1 MKQKTETKLR
11 IEFNLDIEN
20 RPLKEDIS
28 KNSIGLSAFRE
39 QYKNALSAID
49 QYLAIARKDAHD
61 RDLDSQNNI
70 FLFVGDRGSGKT
82 SCMLSIGELL
92 LKEKSRREEF
102 KDDYPDISDLD
113 FYTIDLID
121 PSYFD
126 SHHNIISLF
135 LAKLYAKYKSKVNN
149 DEKINENLKISFLNA
164 LTTAQNH
171 AKMLLEESDSLDM
184 NVIEQLENLSA
195 AVDLKEDLKKLV
207 DAYFECFGLK
217 NSILLLRIDDID
229 LNAKEG
235 NIMAEHIRKYFIQ
248 SNILVLMAL
257 KLDQLEIIKKNEY
270 ADLFKLHNDEEL
282 IGNMVERYLAK
293 LFPQNQRIYMPDIDD
308 ILEKTLTIKAKNKT
322 MECPSVRQMVP
333 QLIFQ
338 KTRYLFYNSPS
349 HVSFIVPRNLRDLRQ
364 LIKMLWNMPDY
375 QEKIENNLV
384 ITKAGSY
391 NQVVFKEYLKNTWIK
406 NNLSLTDQ
414 KFAHHLLSV
423 TENILLNDYIVKS
436 LSGVI
441 WPKEVAFDKE
451 LFKDILAEKNLTYN
465 ISTGDVLA
473 LISYLRQKNLELE
486 KQKLLFFI
494 TAVYSIRLYEAY
506 NVVTEDLKLPSNQKS
521 ESEDGK
527 DTDKEIFSVAQ
538 YQSLN
543 DYEKHLLGY
552 VFNVSINH
560 FFSKPYLEHSN
571 KIQGAKLQDL
581 MQRCLD
587 NIEEA
592 KASNKL
598 RLIEFF
604 MLATSHATALDN
616 NFRSN
621 PVMAFDAP
629 VIIGKDNMLCY
640 DLGAF
645 FFNLTRIRKCYMRFK
660 GLAKSGGRDI
670 IDIILELDS
679 GTLFSDF
686 MNIAKKKLCDL
697 NCPKPCNEQ
706 RNGEGCSHYDAN
718 WLSCCAFRN
727 SEILLDFI
735 ESISQANL
743 DHSNSDRLALADFF
757 KKCSEYK
764 IDTYEKESGSNDHH
778 KISFAFLEKIC
789 ELLEKDNIDTDFC
802 AIFNRESIAPSDA
815 TESHTLNTKHS

>member
-28 KNSIGLSAFRE
+28 KSSIELSAFRE

-49 QYLAIARKDAHD
+49 QYLAIARKDTHD

-70 FLFVGDRGSGKT
+70 FLFVSDRGSGKT

-102 KDDYPDISDLD
+102 KDDYPDISSLD

-135 LAKLYAKYKSKVNN
+135 LAKLYAKYKSKVKN

-171 AKMLLEESDSLDM
+171 AKMLLEKSDSLDM

-207 DAYFECFGLK
+207 DAYFDCFGLK
-217 NSILLLRIDDID
+217 DSILLLRIDDID

-293 LFPQNQRIYMPDIDD
+293 LFPQNQRIYLPDIDD
-308 ILEKTLTIKAKNKT
+308 ILEKTLTIKTKDKM

-473 LISYLRQKNLELE
+473 LISYLRQKNLDLE

-506 NVVTEDLKLPSNQKS
+506 NVVTEVLKLPSKQKD

-543 DYEKHLLGY
+543 DYEKYLLGY

-571 KIQGAKLQDL
+571 KIQGAKLQEL
-581 MQRCLD
+581 MQGCLC

-592 KASNKL
+592 KTSNKL

-604 MLATSHATALDN
+604 MLATSHAVALDN

-621 PVMAFDAP
+621 TVMAFDAP
-629 VIIGKDNMLCY
+629 IIIGKDNMLCY

-645 FFNLTRIRKCYMRFK
+645 FFNLTRIEKCYMRFK
-660 GLAKSGGRDI
+660 GLAKSGEKDI
-670 IDIILELDS
+670 VDFILESDS

-686 MNIAKKKLCDL
+686 MNIAKRKQCSIP
-697 NCPKPCNEQ
+697 CPNPCNEQ
-706 RNGEGCSHYDAN
+706 RDGEGCSHYDAN

-727 SEILLDFI
+727 TEILLDFI
-735 ESISQANL
+735 ESISQASL
-743 DHSNSDRLALADFF
+743 DYSNSDRLTLAAFF

-764 IDTYEKESGSNDHH
+764 IDTYEKETGSNGHH
-778 KISFAFLEKIC
+778 KISFVFLEKIS
-789 ELLEKDNIDTDFC
+789 ELLKDNSIDSDFC
-802 AIFNRESIAPSDA
+802 AIFGRESTSSSDSA
-815 TESHTLNTKHS
+815 ESSSLDTKHS

>member
-102 KDDYPDISDLD
+102 KDDYPDISNLD

-308 ILEKTLTIKAKNKT
+308 ILEKTLTIKTKNKT

-473 LISYLRQKNLELE
+473 LISYLRQKNLDLE

-506 NVVTEDLKLPSNQKS
+506 NVVTEVLKLPSKQKD

-543 DYEKHLLGY
+543 DYEKYLLGY

-571 KIQGAKLQDL
+571 KIQGAKLQEL
-581 MQRCLD
+581 MQGCLC

-592 KASNKL
+592 KTSNKL

-604 MLATSHATALDN
+604 MLATSHAVALDN

-621 PVMAFDAP
+621 TVMAFDAP
-629 VIIGKDNMLCY
+629 IIIGKDNMLCY

-645 FFNLTRIRKCYMRFK
+645 FFNLTRIEKCYMRFK
-660 GLAKSGGRDI
+660 GLAKSGEKDI
-670 IDIILELDS
+670 VDFILESDS

-686 MNIAKKKLCDL
+686 MNIAKRKQCSIP
-697 NCPKPCNEQ
+697 CPNPCNEQ
-706 RNGEGCSHYDAN
+706 RDGEGCSHYDAN

-727 SEILLDFI
+727 TEILLDFI

-743 DHSNSDRLALADFF
+743 DYSNSDRLTLAAFF

-764 IDTYEKESGSNDHH
+764 IDTYGKETGSNGHH
-778 KISFAFLEKIC
+778 KISFVFLEKIS
-789 ELLEKDNIDTDFC
+789 ELLKDNSIDSDFC
-802 AIFNRESIAPSDA
+802 AIFGRESTSSSDSA
-815 TESHTLNTKHS
+815 ESSSLDTKHS

>member
-1 MKQKTETKLR
+1 MKQKTETKQR
-11 IEFNLDIEN
+11 IEFNLDVEN

-28 KNSIGLSAFRE
+28 LNSMEQSAFCE

-49 QYLAIARKDAHD
+49 QYLALARKDAYD
-61 RDLDSQNNI
+61 KDLDSQNNI
-70 FLFVGDRGSGKT
+70 FLFVGDRGTGKT
-82 SCMLSIGELL
+82 SCMLSIGGLL
-92 LKEKSRREEF
+92 RKEKSRREEF
-102 KDDYPDISDLD
+102 KDVYPCISSLD
-113 FYTIDLID
+113 FYSIDLID

-126 SHHNIISLF
+126 SQHNIISLF
-135 LAKLYAKYKSKVNN
+135 LAKLYAKYKEKVKN
-149 DEKINENLKISFLNA
+149 DERITENHKISFLNA
-164 LTTAQNH
+164 LTTAQKH
-171 AKMLLEESDSLDM
+171 AQLLLVNSDSYDM

-207 DAYFECFGLK
+207 DAYFECFDLK
-217 NSILLLRIDDID
+217 DSILLLRIDDID

-270 ADLFKLHNDEEL
+270 AELFKLNGNEDVV
-282 IGNMVERYLAK
+282 GNMVERYLAK
-293 LFPQNQRIYMPDIDD
+293 LFPQNQRVYMPDIDD
-308 ILEKTLTIKAKNKT
+308 ILEKPLTISDKDNK
-322 MECPSVRQMVP
+322 MEYPSVRQIVP

-338 KTRYLFYNSPS
+338 KTRYLFYNSPT

-375 QEKIENNLV
+375 HENINDNL
-384 ITKAGSY
+384 IIIKDGAY

-406 NNLSLTDQ
+406 NNLSISGQ
-414 KFAHHLLSV
+414 KFAHHLLSM
-423 TENILLNDYIVKS
+423 TENTLLNDYIVKS

-473 LISYLRQKNLELE
+473 LISYLRQKNLDLE

-506 NVVTEDLKLPSNQKS
+506 NVVTEVLKLPSKQKD

-543 DYEKHLLGY
+543 DYEKYLLGY

-560 FFSKPYLEHSN
+560 FYSKPYLEHSN
-571 KIQGAKLQDL
+571 KIQGAKLQEL
-581 MQRCLD
+581 MQGCLC

-592 KASNKL
+592 KTSNKL

-604 MLATSHATALDN
+604 MLATSHAVALDN

-621 PVMAFDAP
+621 TVMAFDAP
-629 VIIGKDNMLCY
+629 LIIGKDNMLCY

-645 FFNLTRIRKCYMRFK
+645 FFNLTRIEKCYMRFK
-660 GLAKSGGRDI
+660 GLAKSGEKDI
-670 IDIILELDS
+670 VDFILESDS

-686 MNIAKKKLCDL
+686 MNIAKRKQCSIP
-697 NCPKPCNEQ
+697 CPNPCNEQ
-706 RNGEGCSHYDAN
+706 RDGEGCSHYDAN

-727 SEILLDFI
+727 TEILLDFI

-743 DHSNSDRLALADFF
+743 DYSNSDRLTLAAFF

-764 IDTYEKESGSNDHH
+764 IDTYEKETGSNGHH
-778 KISFAFLEKIC
+778 KISFVFLEKIS
-789 ELLEKDNIDTDFC
+789 ELLKDNSIDSDFC
-802 AIFNRESIAPSDA
+802 AIFGRESTSSSDSA
-815 TESHTLNTKHS
+815 ESSSLDTKHS